1 MLKAVCVFCNQ
12 HTKRHNNGQHKS
24 LGSCEAF
31 GAQANIQSA
40 LHRHKDEVLLP
51 KLGGIDFIAKEV
63 KYHHS
68 CRRKYTRD
76 LKQFPSGEDKH
87 DDSDTMPMSDQKKL
101 RDIHKKT
108 FAIICDYVRTTVI
121 ENNSAELL
129 SVVHERYM
137 QLLVDHGEYE
147 SQYRAHKLLIK
158 LHAKFSSQLS
168 TYIILNKGPVLYCT
182 GNTEHEAVT
191 NALLKAVDPQAA
203 IVGAALNLRSQILK
217 LQSTSRHYQ
226 NRYR

>member
-12 HTKRHNNGQHKS
+12 HTKRHNNGQRES

-87 DDSDTMPMSDQKKL
+87 DDSDTMPLSDQKKL

-158 LHAKFSSQLS
+158 LHAEFSSQLS
-168 TYIILNKGPVLYCT
+168 T
-182 GNTEHEAVT
+182 
-191 NALLKAVDPQAA
+191 
-203 IVGAALNLRSQILK
+203 
-217 LQSTSRHYQ
+217 
-226 NRYR
+226 